1 MISAAGC
8 LALLGIE
15 RGTSYWLL
23 CGQLVAMGCGIALS
37 APPLTSALLGS
48 VEKSRSG
55 VAAGV
60 LNSARQ
66 TGSALGVALFG
77 SLTVQANHFLF
88 GVRAALVISALLL
101 VATAIAIGWQ
111 HGARSRIEPEIAE
124 IRQDFDAW

>member
-1 MISAAGC
+1 LISAAGC

-15 RGTSYWLL
+15 PGTSYWLL

-37 APPLTSALLGS
+37 VPPLTSALLGS

-77 SLTVQANHFLF
+77 SLIVQANHFLF

-101 VATAIAIGWQ
+101 VATTIAMVRST
-111 HGARSRIEPEIAE
+111 ARVLALNPK
-124 IRQDFDAW
+124 